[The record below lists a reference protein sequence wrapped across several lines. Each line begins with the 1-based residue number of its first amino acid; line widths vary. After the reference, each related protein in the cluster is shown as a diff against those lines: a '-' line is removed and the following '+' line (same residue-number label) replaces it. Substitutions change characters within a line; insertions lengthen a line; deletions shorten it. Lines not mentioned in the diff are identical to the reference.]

1 MPYSYPTTPGVTYA
15 VECAAEVFVTNP
27 QTGAVAVSGD
37 GSATVYFTAT
47 DTLYDISDDS
57 AKVQP
62 LFKLA
67 PRLRLT
73 LLQGVAGGL
82 LPKGFTELEYLETS
96 GTQYIDTGIVKSG
109 EYLAR
114 FEYAAPPKLING
126 MMFGWRYDHQGTSYE
141 KSFSFYSTSYFG
153 RFVHWTS
160 LSYILPPNFS
170 ATGYDGT
177 ARNVLETTSKA
188 NVVILN
194 GETVYL
200 NNTGN
205 TRNAENPLN
214 ASIVVLRNTSGAKVF
229 AFAIFNESGLAD
241 IDLTPVL
248 DATGTPCMYDKV
260 SRKCF
265 YNKGTGSFIA
275 GMTMGQLPALLHLPR
290 VTSGELTLSLPW
302 EAQLIASGA
311 PAILEE
317 VKNRGWTLI
326 VQYAE
331 PDTESAV
338 YNKYAACTNRS
349 DVEEVNPNYRN
360 DLTSDGK
367 WIYPLPNMVSVT
379 QNPDPWFFSG
389 SPVTELDIELPK
401 LTEAYYV
408 FRNASKLKKARVSLP
423 VLTNNQRSF
432 FEDCPLEELY
442 VHAPNLT
449 NLEAFIIGAK
459 FTEITEDMIVHGDI
473 TNLAFFGRKMPNLR
487 RVALSL
493 PKVTYMTHSFTN
505 CGLLTS
511 FECDLPSLSNA
522 DSSFDRSILNKEST
536 LRILNTIPS
545 YSSGTHNLGLGIH
558 IDHKTDEEVLT
569 AIDNAEVKGWT
580 LTVQWNGTATAAAA
594 STYGLRKPPIYAK
607 AATIER
613 PDGTTEQT
621 LDWGHYVTNWE
632 ENGYTEF
639 ASLEEA
645 YAHFNLTMP
654 E

>member
-1 MPYSYPTTPGVTYA
+1 MKEVETIPGAVYA
-15 VECAAEVFVTNP
+15 VEAEGHIQVINP
-27 QTGAVAVSGD
+27 AGVVVYEGENALSFPAVHSRYEI
-37 GSATVYFTAT
+37 TP
-47 DTLYDISDDS
+47 DS
-57 AKVQP
+57 AAVRQ

-67 PRLRLT
+67 PRTKLH
-73 LLQGVAGGL
+73 LLMGGAGGW
-82 LPKGFTELEYLETS
+82 LPRGFTELEYLEAS
-96 GTQYIDTGIVKSG
+96 GTQWIDTGIHPPCVATISFAWVSG
-109 EYLAR
+109 GHSWCWWGVNQSYTNNRGSAWGVDKYNDAYIVNA
-114 FEYAAPPKLING
+114 YAVGRLGAVPLVSGQKNEMIHG
-126 MMFGWRYDHQGTSYE
+126 IYE
-141 KSFSFYSTSYFG
+141 TSFSFT
-153 RFVHWTS
+153 
-160 LSYILPPNFS
+160 
-170 ATGYDGT
+170 
-177 ARNVLETTSKA
+177 
-188 NVVILN
+188 LN
-194 GETVYL
+194 GVKYSYGAYGSL
-200 NNTGN
+200 NPTNSYCFFDKASISERLYTATIADAAG
-205 TRNAENPLN
+205 NPLGHF
-214 ASIVVLRNTSGAKVF
+214 V
-229 AFAIFNESGLAD
+229 
-241 IDLTPVL
+241 PVL
-248 DATGTPCMYDKV
+248 DANGTPCMYDKV

-265 YNKGTGSFIA
+265 YNSGTGSFIA

-331 PDTESAV
+331 PDTNSAV

-349 DVEEVNPNYRN
+349 DVEAVNPNYRN

-607 AATIER
+607 GGTIER